1 MHFLVKL
8 NPNMWIRNFINKKK
22 PIWGIF
28 LKKLKIIIGSCYY
41 IGIIR
46 MSKYELELMMSMAF
60 KKPANIN

>member
-1 MHFLVKL
+1 
-8 NPNMWIRNFINKKK
+8 MWIRNFINKKK